1 MTKLILEWFSDPG
14 HEWLKVHV
22 ITVRELK
29 VAHKLSEYSYLS
41 PKGDYYYL
49 EGDCDAAT
57 FINAWESKGGTIE
70 FKYNNSNGYSP
81 IRDMRRLPVFK
92 AA

>member
-22 ITVRELK
+22 NKVRGIK
-29 VAHKLSEYSYLS
+29 VAHKLSEYSYIS

-49 EGDCDAAT
+49 EGDCDAHV
-57 FINAWESKGGTIE
+57 FLNAWESKGGTVE
-70 FKYNNSNGYSP
+70 FKYKNFSGYNP
-81 IRDMRRLPVFK
+81 IRNMRRLPVFK